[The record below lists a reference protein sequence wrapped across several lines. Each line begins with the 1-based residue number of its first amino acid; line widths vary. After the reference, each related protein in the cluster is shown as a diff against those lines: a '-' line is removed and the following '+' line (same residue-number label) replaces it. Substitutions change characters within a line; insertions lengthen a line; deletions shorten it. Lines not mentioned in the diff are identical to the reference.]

1 MATSLCKTSVVRIYQ
16 EVIDDVIVG
25 VRELFLEDGV
35 DEQVLQELKQAW
47 EQKLMSSK
55 AVQNEPEEKIKK
67 VDNINSVGFP
77 KVINQLPQ
85 QINQPQPQHGT
96 VPVQPQIQHV
106 VETKQVINNHLLNN
120 YSSSKTVFLFF

>member
-16 EVIDDVIVG
+16 EVIEDVIVG

-55 AVQNEPEEKIKK
+55 AVQNEPDDKLKK
-67 VDNINSVGFP
+67 VESINSVGFA
-77 KVINQLPQ
+77 KVGNQQ

-106 VETKQVINNHLLNN
+106 VETKQVNTLIIIYFSCNI
-120 YSSSKTVFLFF
+120 